1 MKKTA
6 SHLLAVVA
14 VAALVSA
21 CGGGDEGVI
30 VDEREPT
37 PSGTAAILT
46 VTSATEPTLN
56 GIYSTNNVAL
66 NNVTKRNPIGG
77 DPETCRFRFS
87 GLVQGGSGPRLMD
100 GDIRYIPGN
109 SNLNATFIS
118 INAVEF
124 RLVGT
129 TGAQVDRNNNRVVY
143 AGAVLTSTQATG
155 GSITVTGAIPM
166 LGDRPEGC

>member
-1 MKKTA
+1 MKRNVP
-6 SHLLAVVA
+6 HLLAVVA
-14 VAALVSA
+14 AAALVSA
-21 CGGGDEGVI
+21 CGGGDEGAF

-46 VTSATEPTLN
+46 VTSATDAALN

-77 DPETCRFRFS
+77 DPETCRFRFT
-87 GLVQGGSGPRLMD
+87 GLVQGGAGPRQMD
-100 GDIRYIPGN
+100 GDIRYLPGN
-109 SNLNATFIS
+109 SNLRTTFVS
-118 INAVEF
+118 INTVEF
-124 RLVGT
+124 RLEGT
-129 TGAQVDRNNNRVVY
+129 TGAQVDRTNNRVVY

-155 GSITVTGAIPM
+155 GTITITGAIPM